1 MENYKPNSHKSKEE
15 RANIDTR
22 KKVGKAITGT
32 AKLKKKNEVH
42 KFMDLIIAE
51 DWATVKVN
59 VVEEVVVP
67 TIKKLIYDMFTN
79 GLNMFMYGESAPSK
93 KNSTASRVSYRSYY
107 DKNND
112 VDRNEHRTRNSYSY
126 DDVIIYNRADAEEV
140 LLRMDEL
147 MSKYGL
153 VRVAD
158 FYDLVDITGSYTDN
172 KYGWED
178 IRSARIVRAGDGW
191 SIRLPKALPID

>member
-1 MENYKPNSHKSKEE
+1 MENYRSNSHKSKED
-15 RANIDTR
+15 RAEIDSR

-51 DWATVKVN
+51 DWATVKAS

-67 TIKKLIYDMFTN
+67 TIKKLISEMITN
-79 GLNMFMYGESAPSK
+79 GLDIFMYGEAGVHK

-112 VDRNEHRTRNSYSY
+112 RDRAEHRTRNSYSY
-126 DDVIIYNRADAEEV
+126 DDVIINSRSDAEEV
-140 LLRMDEL
+140 LMRMDEL

-172 KYGWED
+172 KYGWDD